1 MISSKYEATTVKE
14 KYLPPPCQEITDV
27 KYKLQTF
34 EYFNSTTLGI
44 AIFYPSLMKQISQTQ
59 YVDAH
64 TLIGNIG
71 GYIGLFLGIIG
82 KISFM
87 EIIDINLI
95 PQIKIDVDSILFF
108 RICPNTNSHHNFYGL
123 RLFKEKIVPWSHSKS
138 RQKFC

>member
-1 MISSKYEATTVKE
+1 MSVKYEVTAVKE

-27 KYKLQTF
+27 KYKLQTS

-71 GYIGLFLGIIG
+71 GYIGLFLGKIG
-82 KISFM
+82 KILFM
-87 EIIDINLI
+87 QIIDMNLNI
-95 PQIKIDVDSILFF
+95 PS
-108 RICPNTNSHHNFYGL
+108 
-123 RLFKEKIVPWSHSKS
+123 
-138 RQKFC
+138 